1 MVDASSCNGI
11 VVDFC
16 RTMSVRCDDDNDG
29 GCVIT
34 IAVVDESSVDCDR
47 DWDDDKDAVVIAV
60 APAVAVAA
68 DERTNFWLFDLVAF
82 CSTIGA
88 ASFSF

>member
-1 MVDASSCNGI
+1 
-11 VVDFC
+11 
-16 RTMSVRCDDDNDG
+16 MSVTCDD

-34 IAVVDESSVDCDR
+34 IAAVDESSVDCDR

-68 DERTNFWLFDLVAF
+68 DERTNF
-82 CSTIGA
+82 
-88 ASFSF
+88 